1 MASLLWRPGAR
12 PSMPAARATIFRTA
26 AVAVALVLGIADCG
40 VSATAPE
47 SGLAA
52 ARFRWAQRAP
62 AAYTITILRTCE
74 CLREMSGPVTVS
86 VRNGVVESRQYVESG
101 AAVPP
106 QYVELFPT
114 VEGLFALIE
123 DGIRSDTR
131 PLSAQYDAT
140 LGYPTRFSIG
150 EPAADAP
157 LYIVSE
163 FQPR

>member
-1 MASLLWRPGAR
+1 MASLRRPRAR
-12 PSMPAARATIFRTA
+12 PPIAAARATMFRTA

-52 ARFRWAQRAP
+52 ARFRWAQRGP
-62 AAYTITILRTCE
+62 AAYTITVLRTCE

-101 AAVPP
+101 TAVPA
-106 QYVELFPT
+106 QYAELFPT
-114 VEGLFALIE
+114 VEGLFALIG
-123 DGIRSDTR
+123 DGIRSGTR
-131 PLSAQYDAT
+131 PLSAQYDSA

-157 LYIVSE
+157 LYVISE
-163 FQPR
+163 FQAR